1 MLKALMLRK
10 KIDDA
15 NKALATLRE
24 TESALQTREAE
35 LENDIAEASS
45 DEERAVVEEAIG
57 QFESDKAENEKAID
71 ELTRGIS
78 EMESELAEIEA
89 HQESTPA
96 TEEAPT
102 APTEDNNTRD
112 TKEVTVMAV
121 RGFKAMTIEQ
131 RTAFCER
138 EDVKSFIER
147 AREMMQNKRSVTGAG
162 YLIPEVVLDLIRENI
177 LEYSKL
183 INRVRLVRVNGTARQ
198 PIMGVIP
205 EAVWTEMCANINELD
220 FSFTKVEVDG
230 YKVGGYVAVCNA
242 SIEDSDINLL
252 NELITG
258 IGQAIGLALDKAIIY
273 GTGTKMPTGIF
284 TTINDGGTLASSQI
298 TTISAANSVGTA
310 LFKNIILAAGKA
322 KGKYSRGD
330 KFWAMNEK
338 TYNNILAES
347 VSINAAGAIAAGVG
361 GTMPVIGGDIVVLDF
376 IKDDNIIGGYG
387 DLYLLA
393 ERAGTEIAT
402 SEHVRFLADETVIK
416 GTARYD
422 GAAVIPT
429 GFVAIG
435 INNTTPA
442 STGITFASDSANP

>member
-24 TESALQTREAE
+24 TESALQTRETE
-35 LENDIAEASS
+35 LEKDIAEASS

-57 QFESDKAENEKAID
+57 QFEADKAENEKAID
-71 ELTRGIS
+71 DLTRGIS

-131 RTAFCER
+131 RAAFCER
-138 EDVKSFIER
+138 EDVKTFIER

-177 LEYSKL
+177 MEYSKL

-242 SIEDSDINLL
+242 SLEDSDIDLL
-252 NELITG
+252 QELITG
-258 IGQAIGLALDKAIIY
+258 IGQAIGIALDKAILF
-273 GTGTKMPTGIF
+273 GTGTKMPTGIW
-284 TTINDGGTLASSQI
+284 TSLTSGQKI
-298 TTISAANSVGTA
+298 TISSSATGVAFFQAVLAGAAV
-310 LFKNIILAAGKA
+310 A
-322 KGKYSRGD
+322 KGKYSRGG
-330 KFWAMNEK
+330 KFWAMNET
-338 TYNNILAES
+338 TYTKVLSES
-347 VSINAAGAIAAGVG
+347 ISINAAGAIVAGATDVL
-361 GTMPVIGGDIVVLDF
+361 PIVGGDIVVLDF
-376 IKDDNIIGGYG
+376 VPDNMIIGGYG

-422 GAAVIPT
+422 GKAVIPA
-429 GFVAIG
+429 GFVALG
-435 INNTTPA
+435 LGGAPSA
-442 STGITFASDSANP
+442 SGVTFAEDTANP

>member
-15 NKALATLRE
+15 NKTLATLRE
-24 TESALQTREAE
+24 TQTQLQTREAE
-35 LENDIAEASS
+35 LEKDIAEASS

-57 QFESDKAENEKAID
+57 QFEADKAENEKAID
-71 ELTRGIS
+71 DLTRGIS
-78 EMESELAEIEA
+78 EMESELEEIEA

-96 TEEAPT
+96 TEGEPAP
-102 APTEDNNTRD
+102 AADNNTRD

-131 RTAFCER
+131 RAAFCER

-177 LEYSKL
+177 MEYSKL

-242 SIEDSDINLL
+242 SLEDSDIDLL
-252 NELITG
+252 QELITG
-258 IGQAIGLALDKAIIY
+258 IGQAIGIALDKAILF
-273 GTGTKMPTGIF
+273 GTGTKMPTGIW
-284 TTINDGGTLASSQI
+284 TSLTSGQKI
-298 TTISAANSVGTA
+298 TISSSATGVAFFQAVLAGAAV
-310 LFKNIILAAGKA
+310 A
-322 KGKYSRGD
+322 KGKYSRGG
-330 KFWAMNEK
+330 KFWAMNET
-338 TYNNILAES
+338 TYTKVLSES
-347 VSINAAGAIAAGVG
+347 ISINAAGAIVAGATDVL
-361 GTMPVIGGDIVVLDF
+361 PIVGGDIVVLDF
-376 IKDDNIIGGYG
+376 VPDNMIIGGYG

-422 GAAVIPT
+422 GKAVIPA
-429 GFVAIG
+429 GFVALG
-435 INNTTPA
+435 LGGAPSA
-442 STGITFASDSANP
+442 SGVTFAEDTANP

>member
-15 NKALATLRE
+15 IKVRDQ
-24 TESALQTREAE
+24 LQAQADGFQAREAE
-35 LENDIAEASS
+35 LEKSIAEAET
-45 DEERAVVEEAIG
+45 DEERSVVDEAIET
-57 QFESDKAENEKAID
+57 FETEKADNAQKMD
-71 ELTRGIS
+71 EVSRSIS
-78 EMESELAEIEA
+78 EMENELAEIESN
-89 HQESTPA
+89 QETEPESAPIEDTPA
-96 TEEAPT
+96 EPE
-102 APTEDNNTRD
+102 NRQ
-112 TKEVTVMAV
+112 TKEVSHMAV
-121 RGFKAMTIEQ
+121 RGFKTMTMEQ
-131 RTAFCER
+131 RAAFVER
-138 EDVKSFIER
+138 EDVKEFITR

-177 LEYSKL
+177 MEYSKL
-183 INRVRLVRVNGTARQ
+183 INRVRTVRVAGSARQ

-242 SIEDSDINLL
+242 SLEDSDIDLL
-252 NELITG
+252 NELIIG

-322 KGKYSRGD
+322 KGKYSRGG

-393 ERAGTEIAT
+393 ERAGTQIST

-422 GAAVIPT
+422 GKAVIPT

-442 STGITFASDSANP
+442 STGITFASDTANP

>member
-24 TESALQTREAE
+24 TETQFQTREAD
-35 LENDIAEASS
+35 LEKDIAEASS
-45 DEERAVVEEAIG
+45 DEERAAVEAAIG
-57 QFESDKAENEKAID
+57 QFEADKAENEKAID

-78 EMESELAEIEA
+78 EMENELAEIEA
-89 HQESTPA
+89 HQEITPA
-96 TEEAPT
+96 AEPEAPAADTTRTTEEV
-102 APTEDNNTRD
+102 
-112 TKEVTVMAV
+112 KHMAV
-121 RGFKAMTIEQ
+121 RGFKAMTMEQ
-131 RTAFCER
+131 RAAFVER
-138 EDVKSFIER
+138 EDVKTFIER

-183 INRVRLVRVNGTARQ
+183 INRVRLVRVNGKARQ

-252 NELITG
+252 QELITG

-298 TTISAANSVGTA
+298 TTISTANSAGTA

-322 KGKYSRGD
+322 KGKYSRGG

-422 GAAVIPT
+422 GKAVIPT

-435 INNTTPA
+435 INNTTPV
-442 STGITFASDSANP
+442 STGITFASDTANP

>member
-15 NKALATLRE
+15 NKTLATLRE
-24 TESALQTREAE
+24 TQTQLQTREAE

-57 QFESDKAENEKAID
+57 QFEADKAENEKAID
-71 ELTRGIS
+71 DLTRGIS

-96 TEEAPT
+96 TEGESAP
-102 APTEDNNTRD
+102 AADNNTRD

-177 LEYSKL
+177 MEYSKL
-183 INRVRLVRVNGTARQ
+183 INRVRLVRVSGTARQ

-242 SIEDSDINLL
+242 SLEDSDIDLL
-252 NELITG
+252 QELITG
-258 IGQAIGLALDKAIIY
+258 IGQAIGIALDKAILF
-273 GTGTKMPTGIF
+273 GTGTKMPTGIW
-284 TTINDGGTLASSQI
+284 TSLTSGQKI
-298 TTISAANSVGTA
+298 TISSSATGVAFFQAVLAGAAV
-310 LFKNIILAAGKA
+310 A
-322 KGKYSRGD
+322 KGKYSRGG
-330 KFWAMNEK
+330 KFWAMNET
-338 TYNNILAES
+338 TYTKVLSES
-347 VSINAAGAIAAGVG
+347 ISINAAGAIVAGATDVL
-361 GTMPVIGGDIVVLDF
+361 PIVGGDIVVLDF
-376 IKDDNIIGGYG
+376 VPDNMIIGGYG

-422 GAAVIPT
+422 GKAVIPA
-429 GFVAIG
+429 GFVALG
-435 INNTTPA
+435 LGGAPSA
-442 STGITFASDSANP
+442 SGVTFASDTANP

>member
-1 MLKALMLRK
+1 MLKTLMLRK

-15 NKALATLRE
+15 NKKLEELRAIE
-24 TESALQTREAE
+24 AGFETREAE
-35 LENDIAEASS
+35 LESDIAEASTA
-45 DEERAVVEEAIG
+45 EEQAAVEEAV
-57 QFESDKAENEKAID
+57 QSFEDEKAANASAIE
-71 ELTRGIS
+71 ELSRSVS
-78 EMESELAEIEA
+78 EMETELEELESRQEAPAPAAEN
-89 HQESTPA
+89 TPA
-96 TEEAPT
+96 EEP
-102 APTEDNNTRD
+102 ETRS
-112 TKEVTVMAV
+112 TKKEI
-121 RGFKAMTIEQ
+121 MTMKRIKDMTMEQ
-131 RTAFCER
+131 RAALVER
-138 EDVKSFIER
+138 EDVKEFLTR

-162 YLIPEVVLDLIRENI
+162 YLIPEVVLDLVRENI
-177 LEYSKL
+177 TEYSKL
-183 INRVRLVRVNGTARQ
+183 INKVRLVRVAGKARQ

-230 YKVGGYVAVCNA
+230 YKVGGFVAVCNA
-242 SIEDSDINLL
+242 AIEDSDINLL

-284 TTINDGGTLASSQI
+284 TTINDGSTLASSQI
-298 TTISAANSVGTA
+298 TTISAANSVGAA

-322 KGKYSRGD
+322 KGKYSRGG

-347 VSINAAGAIAAGVG
+347 VSINAAGAIAAGIG

-393 ERAGTEIAT
+393 ERAGTEIST

-435 INNTTPA
+435 INNTTPNA
-442 STGITFASDSANP
+442 TGVTFASDSANP

>member
-35 LENDIAEASS
+35 LEKDIAEASS

-96 TEEAPT
+96 TEEAPA

-131 RTAFCER
+131 RAAFCER
-138 EDVKSFIER
+138 EDVKTFIER

-177 LEYSKL
+177 MEYSKL

-242 SIEDSDINLL
+242 SLEDSDIDLL
-252 NELITG
+252 QELITG
-258 IGQAIGLALDKAIIY
+258 IGQAIGIALDKAILF
-273 GTGTKMPTGIF
+273 GTGTKMPTGIW
-284 TTINDGGTLASSQI
+284 TSLTAGQKITIAASATGVAFFQAVLAG
-298 TTISAANSVGTA
+298 AAV
-310 LFKNIILAAGKA
+310 A
-322 KGKYSRGD
+322 KGKYSRGG
-330 KFWAMNEK
+330 KFWAMNET
-338 TYNNILAES
+338 TYTKVLSES
-347 VSINAAGAIAAGVG
+347 ISINAAGAIVAGATDILPIV
-361 GTMPVIGGDIVVLDF
+361 GGDIVVLDF
-376 IKDDNIIGGYG
+376 VPDDMIIGGYG

-416 GTARYD
+416 GTGRYD
-422 GAAVIPT
+422 GKAVIPA
-429 GFVAIG
+429 GFVALG
-435 INNTTPA
+435 LGAAPDA
-442 STGITFASDSANP
+442 SGVTFAPDSANP

>member
-15 NKALATLRE
+15 IKVRDQ
-24 TESALQTREAE
+24 LQAQADGFQAREAE
-35 LENDIAEASS
+35 LEKSIAEAET
-45 DEERAVVEEAIG
+45 DEERSVVDEAIET
-57 QFESDKAENEKAID
+57 FETEKADNAQKMD
-71 ELTRGIS
+71 EVSRSIS
-78 EMESELAEIEA
+78 EMENELAEIESN
-89 HQESTPA
+89 QETEPESAPIEDTPA
-96 TEEAPT
+96 EPE
-102 APTEDNNTRD
+102 NRQ
-112 TKEVTVMAV
+112 TKEVSHMAV
-121 RGFKAMTIEQ
+121 RGFKTMTMEQ
-131 RTAFCER
+131 RAAFVER
-138 EDVKSFIER
+138 EDVKEFITR

-177 LEYSKL
+177 MEYSKL
-183 INRVRLVRVNGTARQ
+183 INRVRTVRVAGSARQ

-242 SIEDSDINLL
+242 SLEDSDIDLL
-252 NELITG
+252 NELIIG

-322 KGKYSRGD
+322 KGKYSRGG

-393 ERAGTEIAT
+393 ERAGTQIST

-422 GAAVIPT
+422 GKAVIPT

-435 INNTTPA
+435 INNTTPV
-442 STGITFASDSANP
+442 STGITFASDTANP

>member
-35 LENDIAEASS
+35 LEKDIAEASS

-57 QFESDKAENEKAID
+57 QFEADKAENEKAID

-78 EMESELAEIEA
+78 EMESELEEIEA

-96 TEEAPT
+96 TEEAP
-102 APTEDNNTRD
+102 ASAEDNNTRD

-121 RGFKAMTIEQ
+121 RGFKAMTMEQ
-131 RTAFCER
+131 RAAFVER
-138 EDVKSFIER
+138 EDVKTFIER

-177 LEYSKL
+177 TEYSKL
-183 INRVRLVRVNGTARQ
+183 INRVRLVRVSGTARQ

-252 NELITG
+252 QELITG
-258 IGQAIGLALDKAIIY
+258 IGQAIGIALDKAILF
-273 GTGTKMPTGIF
+273 GTGTKMPTGIW
-284 TTINDGGTLASSQI
+284 TSLTSGQKI
-298 TTISAANSVGTA
+298 TISSSATGVAFFQAVLAGAAV
-310 LFKNIILAAGKA
+310 A
-322 KGKYSRGD
+322 KGKYSRGG
-330 KFWAMNEK
+330 KFWAMNET
-338 TYNNILAES
+338 TYTKVLSES
-347 VSINAAGAIAAGVG
+347 ISINAAGAIVAGATDILPIV
-361 GTMPVIGGDIVVLDF
+361 GGDIVVLDF
-376 IKDDNIIGGYG
+376 VPDNMIIGGYG

-393 ERAGTEIAT
+393 ERAGTKIET

-422 GAAVIPT
+422 GIAVIPA
-429 GFVAIG
+429 GFVALG
-435 INNTTPA
+435 LGGAPSA
-442 STGITFASDSANP
+442 SGVTFAEDTANP

>member
-15 NKALATLRE
+15 NKTLATLRE
-24 TESALQTREAE
+24 TQTQLQTREAE
-35 LENDIAEASS
+35 LEKDIAEASS

-57 QFESDKAENEKAID
+57 QFEADKAENEKAID
-71 ELTRGIS
+71 DLTRGIS
-78 EMESELAEIEA
+78 EMESELEEIEA

-96 TEEAPT
+96 TEEAL
-102 APTEDNNTRD
+102 APAADNNTRD

-131 RTAFCER
+131 RAAFCER

-177 LEYSKL
+177 MEYSKL
-183 INRVRLVRVNGTARQ
+183 INRVRLVRVSGTARQ

-242 SIEDSDINLL
+242 SLEDSDIDLL
-252 NELITG
+252 QELITG
-258 IGQAIGLALDKAIIY
+258 IGQAIGIALDKAILF
-273 GTGTKMPTGIF
+273 GTGTKMPTGIW
-284 TTINDGGTLASSQI
+284 TSLTSGQKI
-298 TTISAANSVGTA
+298 TISSSATGVAFFQAVLAGAAV
-310 LFKNIILAAGKA
+310 A
-322 KGKYSRGD
+322 KGKYSRGG
-330 KFWAMNEK
+330 KFWAMNET
-338 TYNNILAES
+338 TYTKVLSES
-347 VSINAAGAIAAGVG
+347 ISINAAGAIVAGATDVL
-361 GTMPVIGGDIVVLDF
+361 PIVGGDIVVLDF
-376 IKDDNIIGGYG
+376 VPDNMIIGGYG

-422 GAAVIPT
+422 GKAVIPA
-429 GFVAIG
+429 GFVALG
-435 INNTTPA
+435 LGGAPSA
-442 STGITFASDSANP
+442 SGVTFAEDTANP

>member
-15 NKALATLRE
+15 IKVRDQ
-24 TESALQTREAE
+24 LQAQADGFQAREAE
-35 LENDIAEASS
+35 LEKSIAEAET
-45 DEERAVVEEAIG
+45 DEERSVVDEAIET
-57 QFESDKAENEKAID
+57 FETEKADNAQKMD
-71 ELTRGIS
+71 EVSRSIS
-78 EMESELAEIEA
+78 EMENELAEIENN
-89 HQESTPA
+89 QETEPESAPIEDTPA
-96 TEEAPT
+96 EPE
-102 APTEDNNTRD
+102 NRQ
-112 TKEVTVMAV
+112 TKEVSHMAV
-121 RGFKAMTIEQ
+121 RGFKTMTMEQ
-131 RTAFCER
+131 RAAFVER
-138 EDVKSFIER
+138 EDVKEFITR

-177 LEYSKL
+177 MEYSKL
-183 INRVRLVRVNGTARQ
+183 INRVRTVRVAGSARQ

-242 SIEDSDINLL
+242 SLEDSDIDLL
-252 NELITG
+252 NELIIG

-322 KGKYSRGD
+322 KGKYSRGG

-393 ERAGTEIAT
+393 ERAGTQIST

-422 GAAVIPT
+422 GKAVIPT

-435 INNTTPA
+435 INNTTPV
-442 STGITFASDSANP
+442 STGITFASDTANP

>member
-15 NKALATLRE
+15 NKTLATLRE
-24 TESALQTREAE
+24 TQTQLQTREAE
-35 LENDIAEASS
+35 LEKDIAEASS

-57 QFESDKAENEKAID
+57 QFEADKAENEKAID
-71 ELTRGIS
+71 DLTRGIS

-96 TEEAPT
+96 TEGEFAP
-102 APTEDNNTRD
+102 AADNNTRD

-131 RTAFCER
+131 RAAFCER

-177 LEYSKL
+177 MEYSKL

-242 SIEDSDINLL
+242 SLEDSDIDLL
-252 NELITG
+252 QELITG
-258 IGQAIGLALDKAIIY
+258 IGQAIGIALDKAILF
-273 GTGTKMPTGIF
+273 GTGTKMPTGIW
-284 TTINDGGTLASSQI
+284 TSLTSGQKI
-298 TTISAANSVGTA
+298 TISSSATGVAFFQAVLAGAAV
-310 LFKNIILAAGKA
+310 A
-322 KGKYSRGD
+322 KGKYSRGG
-330 KFWAMNEK
+330 KFWAMNET
-338 TYNNILAES
+338 TYTKVLSES
-347 VSINAAGAIAAGVG
+347 ISINAAGAIVAGATDVL
-361 GTMPVIGGDIVVLDF
+361 PIVGGDIVVLDF
-376 IKDDNIIGGYG
+376 VPDNMIIGGYG

-422 GAAVIPT
+422 GKAVIPA
-429 GFVAIG
+429 GFVALG
-435 INNTTPA
+435 LGGAPSA
-442 STGITFASDSANP
+442 SGVTFASDSANP

>member
-24 TESALQTREAE
+24 TETQFQTREAD
-35 LENDIAEASS
+35 LEKDIAEASS
-45 DEERAVVEEAIG
+45 DEERAAVEAAIG
-57 QFESDKAENEKAID
+57 QFEADKAENEKAID

-78 EMESELAEIEA
+78 EMENELAEIEA
-89 HQESTPA
+89 HQEITPA
-96 TEEAPT
+96 AEPEAPAADTTRTTEEV
-102 APTEDNNTRD
+102 
-112 TKEVTVMAV
+112 KHMAV
-121 RGFKAMTIEQ
+121 RGFKAMTMEQ
-131 RTAFCER
+131 RAAFVER
-138 EDVKSFIER
+138 EDVKTFIER
-147 AREMMQNKRSVTGAG
+147 AREMMTNKRSVTGAG

-183 INRVRLVRVNGTARQ
+183 INRVRLVRVNGKARQ

-252 NELITG
+252 QELITG

-298 TTISAANSVGTA
+298 TTISTANSAGTA

-322 KGKYSRGD
+322 KGKYSRGG
-330 KFWAMNEK
+330 KFWAMNET

-376 IKDDNIIGGYG
+376 IKDNNIIGGYG

-422 GAAVIPT
+422 GKAVIPT

-435 INNTTPA
+435 INNTTPV

>member
-15 NKALATLRE
+15 IKVRDQ
-24 TESALQTREAE
+24 LQAQADGFQAREAE
-35 LENDIAEASS
+35 LEKSIAEAET
-45 DEERAVVEEAIG
+45 DEERSVVDEAIET
-57 QFESDKAENEKAID
+57 FETEKADNAQKMD
-71 ELTRGIS
+71 EVSRSIS
-78 EMESELAEIEA
+78 EMENELAEIESN
-89 HQESTPA
+89 QETEPESAPIEDTPA
-96 TEEAPT
+96 EPE
-102 APTEDNNTRD
+102 NRR
-112 TKEVTVMAV
+112 TKEVSHMAV
-121 RGFKAMTIEQ
+121 RGFKTMTMEQ
-131 RTAFCER
+131 RAAFVER
-138 EDVKSFIER
+138 EDVKEFITR
-147 AREMMQNKRSVTGAG
+147 AREMMTNKRSVTGAG

-177 LEYSKL
+177 MEYSKL
-183 INRVRLVRVNGTARQ
+183 INRVRTVRVAGSARQ

-242 SIEDSDINLL
+242 SLEDSDIDLL
-252 NELITG
+252 NELIIG

-322 KGKYSRGD
+322 KGKYSRGG

-393 ERAGTEIAT
+393 ERAGTQIST

-422 GAAVIPT
+422 GKAVIPT

-435 INNTTPA
+435 INNTTPV
-442 STGITFASDSANP
+442 STGITFASDTANP

>member
-15 NKALATLRE
+15 NKTLATLRE
-24 TESALQTREAE
+24 TQTQLQTREAE
-35 LENDIAEASS
+35 LEKDIAEASS

-57 QFESDKAENEKAID
+57 QFEADKAENEKAID
-71 ELTRGIS
+71 DLTRGIS
-78 EMESELAEIEA
+78 EMESELEEIEA

-96 TEEAPT
+96 TEGEPAP
-102 APTEDNNTRD
+102 AADNNTRD

-131 RTAFCER
+131 RAAFCER

-177 LEYSKL
+177 MEYSKL
-183 INRVRLVRVNGTARQ
+183 INRVRLVRVSGTARQ

-242 SIEDSDINLL
+242 SLEDSDIDLL
-252 NELITG
+252 QELITG
-258 IGQAIGLALDKAIIY
+258 IGQAIGIALDKAILF
-273 GTGTKMPTGIF
+273 GTGTKMPTGIW
-284 TTINDGGTLASSQI
+284 TSLTSGQKI
-298 TTISAANSVGTA
+298 TISSSATGVAFFQAVLAGAAV
-310 LFKNIILAAGKA
+310 A
-322 KGKYSRGD
+322 KGKYSRGG
-330 KFWAMNEK
+330 KFWAMNET
-338 TYNNILAES
+338 TYTKVLSES
-347 VSINAAGAIAAGVG
+347 ISINAAGAIVAGATDVL
-361 GTMPVIGGDIVVLDF
+361 PIVGGDIVVLDF
-376 IKDDNIIGGYG
+376 VPDNMIIGGYG

-422 GAAVIPT
+422 GKAVIPA
-429 GFVAIG
+429 GFVALG
-435 INNTTPA
+435 LGAAPDA
-442 STGITFASDSANP
+442 SGVTFASDSANP